1 MVAGDGVFICE
12 LCVGDATRIMQADQ
26 EQQEA
31 AKQRSRGRS
40 PGRNRLDP
48 MEIKEELDRYVI
60 GQDRAKQVLSVAV
73 YNHYKRVEARATPG
87 QLASEFQGVEIEKSN
102 ILLLG
107 PSGTGKTLLARTLAR
122 ILDVPFSISDATA
135 LTEAGY
141 VGEDVETILAQLLAS
156 ADYDKK
162 FAERG
167 IIFIDEID
175 KIARKAENASL
186 TRDVSGEGVQQ
197 GLLKVLEGTI
207 ARVPPKGGRKHPE
220 QSLISINT
228 RDILFIC
235 GGAFVG
241 LPEIIARRI
250 NANVIG
256 FVMGNKQHMDHHDP
270 TILQYAEPDD
280 LLKYGLI
287 PELIGRLSV
296 TAALNPLSDRAMK
309 RILTEP
315 ENALIK
321 QYQKLFALDGIELQ
335 FEDAALDAIVTRAQG
350 HGTGARGLRSVM
362 EDVML
367 DIMYRVH
374 TYSGV
379 GRCRITA
386 ETIMEGAVPVYEQR
400 KMSA

>member
-1 MVAGDGVFICE
+1 MVAGEGVYICE
-12 LCVGDATRIMQADQ
+12 RCIHDASSIVQADNMPAP
-26 EQQEA
+26 EQR
-31 AKQRSRGRS
+31 RSRGRFA
-40 PGRNRLDP
+40 GRNRLFP
-48 MEIKEELDRYVI
+48 MEIKEELDKFVI
-60 GQDRAKQVLSVAV
+60 GQDRAKKALSVAV
-73 YNHYKRVEARATPG
+73 FNHYKRVEARE
-87 QLASEFQGVEIEKSN
+87 QSSDFDGVEIEKSN

-141 VGEDVETILAQLLAS
+141 VGEDVETILAQLLAA
-156 ADYDKK
+156 ADYDVQ

-175 KIARKAENASL
+175 KIARKSDNASL

-220 QSLISINT
+220 QSLTNINT
-228 RDILFIC
+228 QDILFIC

-241 LPEIIARRI
+241 LAEIVARRI
-250 NANVIG
+250 SANVIG
-256 FVMGNKQHMDHHDP
+256 FVMGNKQHIDHHDP
-270 TILQYAEPDD
+270 RILQHVEPDD

-287 PELIGRLSV
+287 PELVGRLTV
-296 TAALNPLSDRAMK
+296 VAALNPLSDRAMK

-315 ENALIK
+315 QNALVK

-335 FEDAALDAIVTRAQG
+335 FEDEALDAIVQKAQG
-350 HGTGARGLRSVM
+350 HGTGARGLRSIM
-362 EDVML
+362 EDMML

-374 TYSGV
+374 TYTGV

-386 ETIMEGAVPVYEQR
+386 DTIMHGAVPVYEQR
-400 KMSA
+400 RVSA